1 MLENAEKKMHIDDQ
15 RVSESARGGS
25 EIAKSEHIFLYFNKI
40 KNEQLTASFSRYQKN
55 ATAQ

>member
-1 MLENAEKKMHIDDQ
+1 MQRKKMHIDDQ